1 MICIFG
7 VDIIKGSL
15 QGKIKPRYAVFIID
29 DGTEIEKFGVSRS
42 KLFRMIREFRP
53 SIVSVDNIY
62 ELFKSKEE
70 LVAFLREIPST
81 TKLVQVSGFNSGSLP
96 SLAKRYGLRI
106 NIRSPM
112 DEAKACA
119 YLAKLGVGEEVSV
132 FIDKT
137 IITVSRNRSL
147 GKGGWRQN
155 KYRRKVHDAVR
166 RIFKEIKRKLDE
178 LELEYT
184 EEVREAYG
192 GISKGTIIVNAPKDE
207 IPINSFKTRDVQVR
221 VHAVE
226 KDKIEFIPLRRSK
239 PHVIV
244 GVDPGTTTAVAVLDL
259 NGNILGVKSKKGWN
273 PSEVV
278 EYITSLGKPV
288 VIATDKSNPPEFVL
302 KLKASF
308 QAVLHTPREDLSI
321 ERKRYLTSKFTFLND
336 HERDAIAAAMD
347 AYNSYKNKLRN
358 IEKRIPMGMDV
369 DAVKAEIIRGTP
381 LKDIIAGGDSKEK
394 KEDEQPPQ
402 MDEVRVLRDD
412 LAKKDRIIK
421 ELEEENRL
429 FRKEIKALKDEIER
443 LRAKIVSLSKEEHER
458 VRRENYIKTLEHEL
472 RELRN
477 MLREKDRTIEE
488 LKRRIEALKRMK
500 VLEFSGWRSIK
511 VLKKFTKD
519 EIERLEESFGIDE
532 GDVIYIEDSSGGGK
546 VTAEYLCNKRIRAVI
561 VKNEMS
567 HLARSVFEE
576 RGIPVIDFDEVEIEV
591 GEDLA
596 MISSEKFEKIYKR
609 KIEEMERRKI
619 DRLEMLFLEYK
630 SRRSQL

>member
-1 MICIFG
+1 MTCIFG

-15 QGKIKPRYAVFIID
+15 QGKVKPRYAVFIID
-29 DGTEIEKFGVSRS
+29 DGQEVEKFGVSRS
-42 KLFRMIREFRP
+42 KLFRMIREYRP

-70 LVAFLREIPST
+70 LVAFLRQIPST

-96 SLAKRYGLRI
+96 SLAKRHGLRI
-106 NIRSPM
+106 NIRNPM

-119 YLAKLGVGEEVSV
+119 YLARLGVGEEVSV

-166 RIFKEIKRKLDE
+166 RVFKEIKERLDE
-178 LELEYT
+178 LGLEYV
-184 EEVREAYG
+184 EDVREAYG
-192 GISKGTIIVNAPKDE
+192 GISKGTLIVNAPKDK
-207 IPINSFKTRDVQVR
+207 IPINSFKTRDVQVK
-221 VHAVE
+221 VSAVE
-226 KDKIEFIPLRRSK
+226 KDKVEFIPLKRSK

-259 NGNILGVKSKKGWN
+259 NGNVLGVKSKKGWN
-273 PSEVV
+273 PSEVI
-278 EYITSLGKPV
+278 EFITSLGKPV

-302 KLKASF
+302 KLRASF
-308 QAVLHTPREDLSI
+308 QAVLHTPKEDMSV
-321 ERKRYLTSKFTFLND
+321 ERKRNLTSRFAFLND

-347 AYNSYKNKLRN
+347 AYNSYKNKLKN
-358 IEKRIPMGMDV
+358 VEKRIPLGMDV

-381 LKDIIAGGDSKEK
+381 LKDIIAGDESREK
-394 KEDEQPPQ
+394 KEVEPSPQ
-402 MDEVRVLRDD
+402 MDEVRALRDD
-412 LAKKDRIIK
+412 LAKKDRVIR

-429 FRKEIKALKDEIER
+429 LRKEIKSLREEIER
-443 LRAKIVSLSKEEHER
+443 LRAKIVTLSREEHER
-458 VRRENYIKTLEHEL
+458 VRRENYIRTLEHEL
-472 RELRN
+472 KELRRE
-477 MLREKDRTIEE
+477 LREKDKTIEE
-488 LKRRIEALKRMK
+488 LKKRIEVLKRMK
-500 VLEFSGWRSIK
+500 VLEFSGWKSIK

-519 EIERLEESFGIDE
+519 EIEKLEESFGINE

-546 VTAEYLCNKRIRAVI
+546 VTAEYLCNKKIRAVI
-561 VKNEMS
+561 VSNEMS
-567 HLARSVFEE
+567 HLAKSVFEE
-576 RGIPVIDFDEVEIEV
+576 KGVPVIDKSEVEIEV

-596 MISSEKFEKIYKR
+596 IINSEKFERIYKT
-609 KIEEMERRKI
+609 KLEDMKRRKI

-630 SRRSQL
+630 SRRSKL

>member
-1 MICIFG
+1 MTCIFG

-29 DGTEIEKFGVSRS
+29 NGNEIEKFGISRS
-42 KLFRMIREFRP
+42 KLFRMIREFKP
-53 SIVSVDNIY
+53 SMVSVDNIY

-70 LVAFLREIPST
+70 LVAFLRQIPFT
-81 TKLVQVSGFNSGSLP
+81 TKLVQVSGHLGSLP
-96 SLAKRYGLRI
+96 SLAKRYGLKI

-166 RIFKEIKRKLDE
+166 RVFKEIKKKLDE
-178 LELEYT
+178 LGLEYV
-184 EEVREAYG
+184 EDVREAYG
-192 GISKGTIIVNAPKDE
+192 GISKGTLIVNAPKE
-207 IPINSFKTRDVQVR
+207 KVPINSFRTRDVQVK
-221 VHAVE
+221 VSAVE
-226 KDKIEFIPLRRSK
+226 KDKIEFIPLKKSK

-259 NGNILGVKSKKGWN
+259 NGNVLGVKSKKGWN
-273 PSEVV
+273 PSEVI

-302 KLKASF
+302 KLRASF
-308 QAVLHTPREDLSI
+308 QAVLHTPRDDMSV
-321 ERKRYLTSKFTFLND
+321 ERKRHLTSKFVFLND

-358 IEKRIPMGMDV
+358 VEKRIPMGMDV

-381 LKDIIAGGDSKEK
+381 LKDIIAGEESKDK
-394 KEDEQPPQ
+394 KEAEPPSQ
-402 MDEVRVLRDD
+402 SEEVKALRDD
-412 LAKKDRIIK
+412 LLRKDRIIR

-429 FRKEIKALKDEIER
+429 LRKEIKSLKDEIER
-443 LRAKIVSLSKEEHER
+443 LRARIVTLSKEEHER

-472 RELRN
+472 KELRKE
-477 MLREKDRTIEE
+477 LREKDRMIEE
-488 LKRRIEALKRMK
+488 LNKRIEVLKRMK
-500 VLEFSGWRSIK
+500 ILEFRGWKGIK
-511 VLKKFTKD
+511 VLKKFTRD
-519 EIERLEESFGIDE
+519 EIERLEKSLGINE

-546 VTAEYLCNKRIRAVI
+546 VTAEYLCDKKIKAVI
-561 VKNEMS
+561 VRNEMS
-567 HLARSVFEE
+567 HLAKSVFEE
-576 RGIPVIDFDEVEIEV
+576 RGIPVIDKSEVEMEI

-596 MISSEKFEKIYKR
+596 IINSEKFEKLYNL
-609 KIEEMERRKI
+609 KIEDMKKKKI
-619 DRLEMLFLEYK
+619 DKLELLFLEYK

>member
-1 MICIFG
+1 MTCVFG
-7 VDIIKGSL
+7 VDIIGGSL
-15 QGKIKPRYAVFIID
+15 HGKIKPRYAVFIID
-29 DGTEIEKFGVSRS
+29 NGSEIEKFGISRS
-42 KLFRMIREFRP
+42 KLFRMIREYRP
-53 SIVSVDNIY
+53 SIVSVDNVY

-70 LVAFLREIPST
+70 LVAFLRQIPST
-81 TKLVQVSGFNSGSLP
+81 TKLVQVSGSKLGSLP

-119 YLAKLGVGEEVSV
+119 YLAKLGIGEEVSV
-132 FIDKT
+132 FMDKT
-137 IITVSRNRSL
+137 VITVSRNRSL

-166 RIFKEIKRKLDE
+166 RIYKEIKQKLDE
-178 LELEYT
+178 LGLEY
-184 EEVREAYG
+184 EEDVREAYG
-192 GISKGTIIVNAPKDE
+192 GISRGTLIVNAPKDR

-221 VHAVE
+221 VQAVE
-226 KDKIEFIPLRRSK
+226 KDRVEFIPLRKSK

-259 NGNILGVKSKKGWN
+259 NGNVIGVRSKKGWN
-273 PSEVV
+273 SSEVI

-308 QAVLHTPREDLSI
+308 KAVLHTPKFDMSVEK
-321 ERKRYLTSKFTFLND
+321 KRNLTSKFSFLND

-358 IEKRIPMGMDV
+358 VEKRIPVGMDV

-381 LKDIIAGGDSKEK
+381 LKDIVAECG
-394 KEDEQPPQ
+394 EDERKEYEQPAQ
-402 MDEVRVLRDD
+402 TEDVMALREDI
-412 LAKKDRIIK
+412 LRKDRIIR
-421 ELEEENRL
+421 ELENENEL
-429 FRKEIKALKDEIER
+429 LKKEIRGLKEEIER
-443 LRAKIVSLSKEEHER
+443 LRARIVALSREEHER

-472 RELRN
+472 KELRKE
-477 MLREKDRTIEE
+477 LRERDRIIEE
-488 LKRRIEALKRMK
+488 LNRRIETLKRMR
-500 VLEFSGWRSIK
+500 VLEFSGWKSVK
-511 VLKKFTKD
+511 VLKKFTRD
-519 EIERLEESFGIDE
+519 EIERLEKSFGINE

-546 VTAEYLCNKRIRAVI
+546 LTAEYLCRRRVRAVI
-561 VKNEMS
+561 IGNEMS

-576 RGIPVIDFDEVEIEV
+576 RGIPVIDKDEIEMEV

-596 MISSEKFEKIYKR
+596 LVNSESFERVYKLKIEDMKR
-609 KIEEMERRKI
+609 KKI
-619 DRLEMLFLEYK
+619 DKLEMLFLEYRN
-630 SRRSQL
+630 RRSQL

>member
-1 MICIFG
+1 MTCIFG

-42 KLFRMIREFRP
+42 KLFRMIREFKP
-53 SIVSVDNIY
+53 AIVSVDNIY

-166 RIFKEIKRKLDE
+166 RVFKEIKRKLDE
-178 LELEYT
+178 LGLEYT

-192 GISKGTIIVNAPKDE
+192 GISKGTLVVNAPKEE
-207 IPINSFKTRDVQVR
+207 IPINSFKTRDVQVK

-226 KDKIEFIPLRRSK
+226 KDKIEFIPLRKSK
-239 PHVIV
+239 PYVIV

-288 VIATDKSNPPEFVL
+288 VIATDKSNPPDFVL

-308 QAVLHTPREDLSI
+308 QAVLHAPKEDLSI

-347 AYNSYKNKLRN
+347 AYNSYKNKLKN

-381 LKDIIAGGDSKEK
+381 LKDIIAGEESKEK
-394 KEDEQPPQ
+394 KDVEQPPQ
-402 MDEVRVLRDD
+402 TDEVKILRDD
-412 LAKKDRIIK
+412 LAKKDKIIR
-421 ELEEENRL
+421 ELEEENKL
-429 FRKEIKALKDEIER
+429 LRKEIKTLKEEIER
-443 LRAKIVSLSKEEHER
+443 LRAKIVALSREEHEK

-472 RELRN
+472 KELRSI
-477 MLREKDRTIEE
+477 LKEKDRTIEE
-488 LKRRIEALKRMK
+488 LKRRIEVLKRMK
-500 VLEFSGWRSIK
+500 VLEFSGWKSIK

-519 EIERLEESFGIDE
+519 EIERLEESFGINE

-546 VTAEYLCNKRIRAVI
+546 VTAEYLCDKKIKAVI
-561 VKNEMS
+561 VRNEMS
-567 HLARSVFEE
+567 HLAKSVFEE
-576 RGIPVIDFDEVEIEV
+576 RGIPVIDFSEVEIEV

-596 MISSEKFEKIYKR
+596 IINSEKFERIYKL
-609 KIEEMERRKI
+609 KIEEMEKRKI
-619 DRLEMLFLEYK
+619 DRLEMMFLEYK